1 MKRPAAASAGPL
13 VKKAKRVGT
22 TLPFTKGPLPLTAMV
37 RRTDVT
43 SAAEYMD
50 KRSDQCDGLTVKEC
64 LELQF
69 KNKEGEKVSYKQS
82 DLRYDLQAKRLE
94 LQVPEAPSSKSSSLV
109 KVKHPSAAA
118 DLSNGVN
125 LHNGVVMPVV
135 GFGTYKL
142 SNADVTKPVLNALKL
157 GYRLIDTAQVYEN
170 EKGVGEALRQ
180 SGIAR
185 EDVFIETKVWRS
197 SHGYERTMKACKQSL
212 KKLGVE
218 YLDLYVIHWP
228 GPKTGWP
235 LKRGQ
240 VCPSDWTP
248 KMRDTGT
255 WRAMEELYEQ
265 GLVKAIGVTNY
276 SLRHLKQI
284 MKNCKIKPMI
294 NQVEFHPRL
303 VQTEMLEFCQK
314 NDIVLQAYAS
324 LGSGDAAQA
333 EDFFSFPA
341 VQKAA
346 VAHKATGAQVLLRWA
361 MQKGCHVIPKSV
373 RPERMKENAGVFN
386 FKLTAAEMKS
396 IDALHT
402 GTRYAWKGHSSF
414 TSCSVCWCSPMPHQ
428 LLCEVSA
435 ICPQPS
441 HEAAGNHVATY
452 SAATPI
458 LFGASPPASLSRCS
472 SSFLTH
478 SVFANH
484 AVNPPHSRG
493 LCRGTSFLEVPPD
506 RRVPNVRIHCQEDQI
521 RDNLDNSKV
530 RSMGSCTSNISQED
544 YRHPQHFPM
553 WVLKVSNLLQ
563 MTKMHSHQKL
573 RAANLLVE
581 HRSSFFTIF
590 VSHQWMSRTHPDP
603 SGQQFRVLQ
612 QALQNII
619 DGRIEIQSSLV
630 NQLCGDARRI
640 RASERKALKNGYVW
654 IDWFSVPQITGVIGK
669 IEDTLRCVKSIPF
682 YVEAS
687 KVFITLAPTL
697 RNMKGE
703 VCNYNTYLTRGTR
716 CGATSWQI
724 HVVKFLW
731 FPSLEKSELN
741 FPTPRQ
747 VIQILRIALDGRI
760 AMLKNTNEINHQ
772 RYLLGHYEKYLGLP
786 APQRTSDDFLMHFHF
801 SSLRDAVSSNRCVA
815 GLACATMSGDIAMMR
830 YLVNAKAS
838 VNAAVPQMMNFD
850 VLQHSRVL
858 HLAATGARDEGPLL
872 ELLQFRA
879 DPNIFGPFGASPL
892 GFATSAKTVQLLLRF
907 RAQVN
912 FAKKLGRISPLGA
925 ACSRSAPTE
934 VIQELL
940 KHQADVNLRTGGL
953 GFTPMLA
960 LALFASRNPNTFE
973 HFDLLLNAKGDVNQ
987 PGEPTG
993 IFRGLAIFY
1002 HGYLKVRKLPW
1013 QAPVRLQYL
1022 AGNLG
1027 STPLHL
1033 ACLAGSSDVAEYLI
1047 NHAADL
1053 HRKNDHGLSP
1063 LDLALETPMRE
1074 MLESHIDVISI

>member
-1 MKRPAAASAGPL
+1 
-13 VKKAKRVGT
+13 
-22 TLPFTKGPLPLTAMV
+22 
-37 RRTDVT
+37 
-43 SAAEYMD
+43 
-50 KRSDQCDGLTVKEC
+50 
-64 LELQF
+64 
-69 KNKEGEKVSYKQS
+69 
-82 DLRYDLQAKRLE
+82 
-94 LQVPEAPSSKSSSLV
+94 
-109 KVKHPSAAA
+109 
-118 DLSNGVN
+118 
-125 LHNGVVMPVV
+125 
-135 GFGTYKL
+135 
-142 SNADVTKPVLNALKL
+142 
-157 GYRLIDTAQVYEN
+157 
-170 EKGVGEALRQ
+170 
-180 SGIAR
+180 
-185 EDVFIETKVWRS
+185 
-197 SHGYERTMKACKQSL
+197 
-212 KKLGVE
+212 
-218 YLDLYVIHWP
+218 
-228 GPKTGWP
+228 
-235 LKRGQ
+235 
-240 VCPSDWTP
+240 
-248 KMRDTGT
+248 
-255 WRAMEELYEQ
+255 
-265 GLVKAIGVTNY
+265 
-276 SLRHLKQI
+276 
-284 MKNCKIKPMI
+284 
-294 NQVEFHPRL
+294 
-303 VQTEMLEFCQK
+303 
-314 NDIVLQAYAS
+314 
-324 LGSGDAAQA
+324 
-333 EDFFSFPA
+333 
-341 VQKAA
+341 
-346 VAHKATGAQVLLRWA
+346 
-361 MQKGCHVIPKSV
+361 
-373 RPERMKENAGVFN
+373 
-386 FKLTAAEMKS
+386 
-396 IDALHT
+396 
-402 GTRYAWKGHSSF
+402 
-414 TSCSVCWCSPMPHQ
+414 
-428 LLCEVSA
+428 
-435 ICPQPS
+435 
-441 HEAAGNHVATY
+441 
-452 SAATPI
+452 
-458 LFGASPPASLSRCS
+458 
-472 SSFLTH
+472 
-478 SVFANH
+478 
-484 AVNPPHSRG
+484 
-493 LCRGTSFLEVPPD
+493 
-506 RRVPNVRIHCQEDQI
+506 
-521 RDNLDNSKV
+521 
-530 RSMGSCTSNISQED
+530 
-544 YRHPQHFPM
+544 M

-603 SGQQFRVLQ
+603 SGQHFRVLQ

-703 VCNYNTYLTRGTR
+703 VCNYNTYLTRGWCRAEMWCNLLANSR
-716 CGATSWQI
+716 CQI
-724 HVVKFLW
+724 PLVSIIGEERIEF
-731 FPSLEKSELN
+731 SESIEWMRN
-741 FPTPRQ
+741 PVHSADFSVESDRIE

-801 SSLRDAVSSNRCVA
+801 SSLRDAVSSNRCVS

-879 DPNIFGPFGASPL
+879 NPNIFGPFGASPL

-1022 AGNLG
+1022 ATNLG

-1074 MLESHIDVISI
+1074 MLESHIDAISI